1 MEISLKV
8 ISQVLER
15 LNYGVIICD
24 NNANFKLWN
33 KRAEV
38 VIGISSKIEN
48 RDDWTKYFSVCKM
61 DGTTLPLKDYP
72 IIKALSGVT
81 TVDDIIMVEN
91 ENLEHPVYL
100 GIDSFPLLDDE
111 LNIIGGAV
119 VFRDITEQVK
129 MEKLFDEIS
138 IRFEHI
144 RKLLER
150 SILVEEMRSE
160 DKQAE

>member
-1 MEISLKV
+1 MTSEVLAKDIQSMKTKSIQDISESLESLAVNCIIVAMEFQRV
-8 ISQVLER
+8 I
-15 LNYGVIICD
+15 
-24 NNANFKLWN
+24 N
-33 KRAEV
+33 K
-38 VIGISSKIEN
+38 KN
-48 RDDWTKYFSVCKM
+48 
-61 DGTTLPLKDYP
+61 
-72 IIKALSGVT
+72 
-81 TVDDIIMVEN
+81 IIMVEN